1 MDEKY
6 TEKRVQDVLTD
17 KFCLDKKHELVV
29 PNITTIGEFWE
40 ADLMSMTKSLF
51 LHEFEIKTTRS
62 DWLKEYRIITEG
74 RDDGCKLRR
83 AVSLHKQ
90 FNSNVDQRTCPN
102 YFWVCAPS
110 GVVHDD
116 ELPSYAGMIE
126 IYNFRKKDRIKVI
139 KSAPRLHT
147 GKCSD
152 KMIASMYRSLNFKFW
167 NMRKK

>member
-1 MDEKY
+1 MDKF
-6 TEKRVQDVLTD
+6 TERDIQLLISD
-17 KFCLDKKHELVV
+17 KFCFNKKHELIV
-29 PNITTIGEFWE
+29 PNITTLHDFWE
-40 ADLMSMTKSLF
+40 ADLVSMTKSFF

-62 DWLKEYRIITEG
+62 DWLKEYRIIAEG
-74 RDDGCKLRR
+74 RNDGCKFRR
-83 AVSLHKQ
+83 AVALHKQ
-90 FNSNVDQRTCPN
+90 FNSDTDLGSSPN

-110 GVVHDD
+110 GVVKDD

-126 IYNFRKKDRIKVI
+126 VYRFRKVDRLKIIKP
-139 KSAPRLHT
+139 APRLHS